1 MLVVWVALSW
11 TGARDGL
18 VMEVWGVVGVEGGMG
33 RGVGRGRGVA
43 SAHADPAMRGKGML
57 GVGAG
62 IGSSAKCVKVFFVTD
77 ALSEALHFYFLPF
90 CTPVAEIIMFLP
102 SPLVE
107 PSEKKSTLLASGS
120 GWMWTWTC
128 WRCGL

>member
-1 MLVVWVALSW
+1 VLLVVGYRWIEEGRGARVASLWGVGWRRGLAEDVGLVLVVWVALSW

-62 IGSSAKCVKVFFVTD
+62 IGSSAKCVKVF
-77 ALSEALHFYFLPF
+77 L
-90 CTPVAEIIMFLP
+90 
-102 SPLVE
+102 
-107 PSEKKSTLLASGS
+107 
-120 GWMWTWTC
+120 
-128 WRCGL
+128 